1 MRPRADLTSIKA
13 SRRTPRSPD
22 RQASLE
28 RRRRQAMRVPRD
40 AGDQAKGHPRRREG
54 STARTP
60 ACADKFN
67 ALVERAGEMGTND
80 LDLPD
85 PWPLPALATPMMK
98 STTRTRRALTVAN
111 RPNLAGGAIRACIRR
126 NKAQKHKTRHECGP
140 VSRQSRGIS
149 SLGSPDNPKI
159 EIVARAFRDLY
170 QAHRPYEIVDG
181 SGRDSWTQAS

>member
-1 MRPRADLTSIKA
+1 MEMVWTEMRPRADLTSIKA

-60 ACADKFN
+60 ACARTSSTRSWN
-67 ALVERAGEMGTND
+67 GPERWARMIWTCRIRE
-80 LDLPD
+80 
-85 PWPLPALATPMMK
+85 PLPALATPMMK

-111 RPNLAGGAIRACIRR
+111 RPNLAGGAICACIRR

-159 EIVARAFRDLY
+159 
-170 QAHRPYEIVDG
+170 
-181 SGRDSWTQAS
+181 